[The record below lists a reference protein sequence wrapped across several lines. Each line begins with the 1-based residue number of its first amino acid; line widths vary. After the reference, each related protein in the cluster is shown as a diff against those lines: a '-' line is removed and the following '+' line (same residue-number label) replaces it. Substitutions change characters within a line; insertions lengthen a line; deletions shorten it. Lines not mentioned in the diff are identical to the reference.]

1 MDTDTRLYYMPSVT
15 AAVILIR
22 LYDCFQGHIH
32 WNEQD
37 VICKVCECVV
47 VCVDC
52 SNATH
57 RAVRI
62 TFQQRA
68 AAIKPDQAQTD
79 EILILNMAENTLM
92 VLLGSKSRLH

>member
-1 MDTDTRLYYMPSVT
+1 MDTDTRLYDMPSVT
-15 AAVILIR
+15 AAVILMQ

-32 WNEQD
+32 WKEQD
-37 VICKVCECVV
+37 VICKVCGCVV
-47 VCVDC
+47 VC

-68 AAIKPDQAQTD
+68 AAIKPDQAQTNG
-79 EILILNMAENTLM
+79 ILLLNIAENTLM